1 MIEIRSLTKD
11 YGSFRAVDSMNLHIP
26 DGQVLGLLG
35 PNGAGKTTT
44 IRILTGYMPPT
55 MGSITVDGYDS
66 VRESDAVRRRLGYLS
81 ESNPLYGEMRVEEY
95 LQFRARLFG
104 IARGQRQSSVD
115 RVVERCWLREM
126 RKRLIGRLSKGY
138 RQRVGLA
145 AAMLHRPPVLVLDEP
160 TSGLDPVQIRET
172 RHLIRELA
180 GEHTMII
187 SSHILPEVER
197 TVDRIVIMSQG
208 VIRADGSVDELR
220 ESAGE
225 SHHYR
230 IEVMGEKVDDLVT
243 SLRGM
248 SGVEIVEAETLRDG
262 WKHIRM
268 SAKAGASDLR
278 EGIGKAIHEKNL
290 WCRELLREAGSL
302 EHLFVRIAMG
312 DETDGSEERS
322 ESGSSSGVDA
332 PRPAVSGKVLS

>member
-11 YGSFRAVDSMNLHIP
+11 YGSFRAVDDMNLHIP
-26 DGQVLGLLG
+26 NGQVLGLLG
-35 PNGAGKTTT
+35 ANGAGKTTT

-55 MGSITVDGYDS
+55 AGSITVDGFDS
-66 VRESDAVRRRLGYLS
+66 VRESASVRQRLGYLS

-95 LQFRARLFG
+95 LRFRARLFG
-104 IARGQRQSSVD
+104 IGSRERSAAVE
-115 RVVERCWLREM
+115 RVVERCWLKEM
-126 RKRLIGRLSKGY
+126 RRRLIGRLSKGF

-197 TVDRIVIMSQG
+197 TVDRIVIMSRG

-230 IEVMGEKVDDLVT
+230 IEVKGDAVEGLVSSLKKVT
-243 SLRGM
+243 GAQ
-248 SGVEIVEAETLRDG
+248 GVEEESLRDG
-262 WKHIRM
+262 WHFIRM
-268 SAKAGASDLR
+268 ASKPGAEDLR
-278 EGIGKAIHEKNL
+278 EMIGREIHEKDL
-290 WCRELLREAGSL
+290 ICRELMREAGSL

-312 DETDGSEERS
+312 DGEVYRGDSD
-322 ESGSSSGVDA
+322 GVDQA
-332 PRPAVSGKVLS
+332 DKSETNGSVSS